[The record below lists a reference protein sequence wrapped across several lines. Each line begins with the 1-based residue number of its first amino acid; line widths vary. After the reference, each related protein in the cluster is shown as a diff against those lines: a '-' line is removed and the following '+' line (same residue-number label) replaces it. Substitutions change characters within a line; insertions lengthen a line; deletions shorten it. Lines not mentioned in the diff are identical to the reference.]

1 MRRNARIRW
10 PGSEFKSSHR
20 GRRSKEVRNIGKL
33 FNLTAICLNINFNK
47 NLSKANSP
55 SSRRQLSSKT
65 SQPGKDFIL
74 RSKHW
79 PTTVSDRTLVK
90 RGYLFHPQRDAL
102 FESYIYGSRITA
114 TYCAAITDLPQ
125 HFFWPSTV
133 SDRTLP
139 KRVKRPDISHLHLFN
154 F

>member
-20 GRRSKEVRNIGKL
+20 GRRSKEVRNIWKL
-33 FNLTAICLNINFNK
+33 FNCTAICLNINFH
-47 NLSKANSP
+47 KAQFLQDFSA
-55 SSRRQLSSKT
+55 RKRKWT
-65 SQPGKDFIL
+65 RDFIL

-139 KRVKRPDISHLHLFN
+139 KRVKRPLLSHLHLFK